1 MNKIYLEI
9 AKLTDKFRTMSYR
22 LTTDENKIN
31 EAVQELMLYLL
42 QANPQ
47 VIKKIY
53 ESDGIDGLTR
63 YGAVA
68 LRRALTS
75 KRSNFYYKYEKYYT
89 HIDSSCFTTNY
100 TSSNDELAHSFTNNV
115 SVSSNHPDYTGD
127 NNYYKSLSN
136 IPNAEVDNA
145 QLHKLEIIDKE
156 LDKLENWYDRELF
169 KLYYYEGNTL
179 DSLAK
184 KTKISR
190 NSLFTT
196 IDKVRTILKNELNED
211 V

>member
-1 MNKIYLEI
+1 MTEIYLEI
-9 AKLTDKFRTMSYR
+9 SKLTDKFRTMAYG

-42 QANPQ
+42 QANPD

-53 ESDGIDGLTR
+53 DNDGILGITR

-75 KRSNFYYKYEKYYT
+75 TRSNFYYKYEKYYK
-89 HIDSSCFTTNY
+89 HIDSFRYNTTTTIVDTDFSGN
-100 TSSNDELAHSFTNNV
+100 
-115 SVSSNHPDYTGD
+115 G
-127 NNYYKSLSN
+127 NYYKDISN
-136 IPNAEVDNA
+136 LPNEN
-145 QLHKLEIIDKE
+145 IDHTQ
-156 LDKLENWYDRELF
+156 LDKLESIDLQLDKLNWYDRELF

-179 DSLAK
+179 DSLAA
-184 KTKISR
+184 KTRISR

-196 IDKVRTILKNELNED
+196 IDKVREILKKELNED

>member
-31 EAVQELMLYLL
+31 EAVQELMLYFL
-42 QANPQ
+42 QMNPSTLSS
-47 VIKKIY
+47 IWEK
-53 ESDGIDGLTR
+53 DGVDGLTR

-89 HIDSSCFTTNY
+89 RIDSYN
-100 TSSNDELAHSFTNNV
+100 NNV
-115 SVSSNHPDYTGD
+115 SVSSNHPDYAGD
-127 NNYYKSLSN
+127 SNYYKSLSN
-136 IPNAEVDNA
+136 IPNEEVDNV

-156 LDKLENWYDRELF
+156 LDKLDNWYDRELF

>member
-9 AKLTDKFRTMSYR
+9 AKLTDKFRKMSYR

-89 HIDSSCFTTNY
+89 RIDSY
-100 TSSNDELAHSFTNNV
+100 TNNV
-115 SVSSNHPDYTGD
+115 SVSSNHLDYGND

-136 IPNAEVDNA
+136 IPNEEVDNA
-145 QLHKLEIIDKE
+145 QLHKLEIIDVE
-156 LDKLENWYDRELF
+156 LDKLNWYDRELF
-169 KLYYYEGNTL
+169 KLYYYEEGSTL
-179 DSLAK
+179 DSLAF

>member
-1 MNKIYLEI
+1 MNKIYIEI
-9 AKLTDKFRTMSYR
+9 AKLTDKFRTMAYG

-31 EAVQELMLYLL
+31 EAVQELMLYFL
-42 QANPQ
+42 QANPK
-47 VIKKIY
+47 VIRSIY
-53 ESDGIDGLTR
+53 EKDGILGITR

-89 HIDSSCFTTNY
+89 HIDSSIYSTND
-100 TSSNDELAHSFTNNV
+100 SGVD
-115 SVSSNHPDYTGD
+115 DYTISGT
-127 NNYYKSLSN
+127 YHYKDISN
-136 IPNAEVDNA
+136 IPNEKVDSKS
-145 QLHKLEIIDKE
+145 LIRLEQIDVE

-179 DSLAK
+179 DSLAA

-196 IDKVRTILKNELNED
+196 IDKVRTILKKELNED
-211 V
+211 I

>member
-1 MNKIYLEI
+1 MTEIYLEI
-9 AKLTDKFRTMSYR
+9 SKLTDKFRTMAYG

-42 QANPQ
+42 QANPDI
-47 VIKKIY
+47 IKKIY
-53 ESDGIDGLTR
+53 DNDGIDGITR

-75 KRSNFYYKYEKYYT
+75 TRSNFYYKYEKYYT
-89 HIDSSCFTTNY
+89 HIDSNSYNVHFTY
-100 TSSNDELAHSFTNNV
+100 SNDTMAYYF
-115 SVSSNHPDYTGD
+115 D
-127 NNYYKSLSN
+127 NNKHIYNL
-136 IPNAEVDNA
+136 PNEEVDNT
-145 QLHKLEIIDKE
+145 QLKNLEKIDKE
-156 LDKLENWYDRELF
+156 LDKLNWYDRELF

-179 DSLAK
+179 DSLAS
-184 KTKISR
+184 KTRISR

-196 IDKVRTILKNELNED
+196 IDKVRTILKKELNED

>member
-1 MNKIYLEI
+1 MNKIYTEI

-31 EAVQELMLYLL
+31 EAVQELMLYFLTQMNKTTL
-42 QANPQ
+42 
-47 VIKKIY
+47 KSIY
-53 ESDGIDGLTR
+53 DKDGIDGLTK

-68 LRRALTS
+68 LRRSLTS
-75 KRSNFYYKYEKYYT
+75 KRSSFYYKFDKYYT
-89 HIDSSCFTTNY
+89 HIDNFTSTVTY
-100 TSSNDELAHSFTNNV
+100 DITE
-115 SVSSNHPDYTGD
+115 TGEI
-127 NNYYKSLSN
+127 
-136 IPNAEVDNA
+136 IPSKHLYNLPNEEVDNS
-145 QLHKLEIIDKE
+145 QLHTLEIIDVE
-156 LDKLENWYDRELF
+156 LDKLNWYDRELF

-179 DSLAK
+179 DSLAF

>member
-1 MNKIYLEI
+1 MNKIYNEI
-9 AKLTDKFRTMSYR
+9 AKLTEKFRTMAYG

-31 EAVQELMLYLL
+31 EAVQELMLYFL
-42 QANPQ
+42 QMNPDTL
-47 VIKKIY
+47 KTIY
-53 ESDGIDGLTR
+53 EKDGVDGLTR

-89 HIDSSCFTTNY
+89 HIDSSIYSTND
-100 TSSNDELAHSFTNNV
+100 SGVD
-115 SVSSNHPDYTGD
+115 DYTISGT
-127 NNYYKSLSN
+127 YHYKDISN
-136 IPNAEVDNA
+136 IPNEKVDSTS
-145 QLHKLEIIDKE
+145 LIRLEQIDVE

-179 DSLAK
+179 DSLAA

-196 IDKVRTILKNELNED
+196 IDKVRTILKKELNED

>member
-1 MNKIYLEI
+1 MTNIYIEI
-9 AKLTDKFRTMSYR
+9 SKLTDQFRTMAYGI
-22 LTTDENKIN
+22 TNDKNKIH
-31 EAVQELMLYLL
+31 EAVQELMLYFL
-42 QANPQ
+42 QMNKQ
-47 VIKKIY
+47 TLTDIWQK
-53 ESDGIDGLTR
+53 DGVNGILR

-89 HIDSSCFTTNY
+89 HIDSNIYS
-100 TSSNDELAHSFTNNV
+100 TNNTNV
-115 SVSSNHPDYTGD
+115 DSYTISGNYHHKDISN
-127 NNYYKSLSN
+127 L
-136 IPNAEVDNA
+136 PNEKVD
-145 QLHKLEIIDKE
+145 HEKLE
-156 LDKLENWYDRELF
+156 KLEQIDCVLDTLYWYDAELF

-179 DSLAK
+179 DSLAA

-196 IDKVRTILKNELNED
+196 IDKVRTIIKNELNEN